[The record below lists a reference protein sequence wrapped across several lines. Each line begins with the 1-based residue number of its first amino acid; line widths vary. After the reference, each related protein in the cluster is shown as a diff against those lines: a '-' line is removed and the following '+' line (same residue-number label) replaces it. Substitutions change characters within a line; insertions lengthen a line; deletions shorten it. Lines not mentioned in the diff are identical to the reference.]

1 MKKFRLLA
9 LTLAI
14 TGFGLTSCSND
25 DDSDAN
31 NETQIA
37 GTYDLEEV
45 ITAEPTDF
53 DEDGDFNE
61 NQMNESDCYDDSR
74 IILNADNTLT
84 YHSNSIIIN
93 TTDGTSGCTQGTF
106 SGTWELVDGSGT
118 DAVIAATY
126 EDANGDET
134 TINLVKEGTTLTY
147 VALFGSYPDRNEEGG
162 AIYTFGTVE
171 YVFRK

>member
-1 MKKFRLLA
+1 ICLFSFVIINHNKKSKMKKFRLLA

-84 YHSNSIIIN
+84 YHSNSIII
-93 TTDGTSGCTQGTF
+93 
-106 SGTWELVDGSGT
+106 
-118 DAVIAATY
+118 
-126 EDANGDET
+126 
-134 TINLVKEGTTLTY
+134 
-147 VALFGSYPDRNEEGG
+147 
-162 AIYTFGTVE
+162 
-171 YVFRK
+171 